1 MIGPTVGAVYPF
13 GPSQHRE
20 IPKFFGHGLAN
31 SENEIDAVRNKR
43 EHVLVILERSTRR
56 KKRHGDGVRPCRR

>member
-1 MIGPTVGAVYPF
+1 MIGQTIGAGYPF

-31 SENEIDAVRNKR
+31 SENEIDAANHKR
-43 EHVLVILERSTRR
+43 EHVLVILERRARR
-56 KKRHGDGVRPCRR
+56 KKDMAMEFVPCRR